1 MRKITKLDN
10 GGLLWTRRYSP
21 RLYFYTEGGE
31 DKKTS
36 KKSEKVPKT
45 LISFFLRH
53 DLDEVI
59 AKRPTAGHSDRNSEE
74 RFHCIANLGL
84 LSVGMMRTK

>member
-1 MRKITKLDN
+1 MED
-10 GGLLWTRRYSP
+10 
-21 RLYFYTEGGE
+21 FYGPE
-31 DKKTS
+31 DIHLVYIFIPKVAKKKKTS